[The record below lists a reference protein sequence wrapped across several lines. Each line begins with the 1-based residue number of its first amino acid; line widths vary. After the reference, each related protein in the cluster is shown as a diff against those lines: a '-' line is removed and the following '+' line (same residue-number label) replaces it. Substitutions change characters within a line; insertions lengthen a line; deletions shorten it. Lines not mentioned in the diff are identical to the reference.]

1 MHVHE
6 QIEVN
11 RPRNEVYAFWRN
23 VTQLPLFM
31 EHLIAVE
38 GDPYGITFWKAKS
51 LTGTVEWKAEVVKD
65 EQDEMIS
72 WHSLG
77 DSEVRNSGAV
87 RFRDATNGGTD
98 VQVDISYDPPLGAL
112 GVAVAKIFGD
122 APDQEVSADLKR
134 FKEIMESGQGAVG
147 EMADMRSAAKPV
159 DPVAEANRRELERA
173 QDGTHATTNEP
184 PNDSVADGDGQ
195 IQTGSGMI
203 TGGTAVDQVEYA
215 STGIVGTSAAG
226 RHDIVVDD
234 AARATAHTGS
244 EGMATDIDPARRGT
258 RTGTDQDPI
267 DGNDRD
273 VAERDRGSR
282 A

>member
-6 QIEVN
+6 QIQIN
-11 RPRNEVYAFWRN
+11 RPRHEVYAFWRN

-38 GDPYGITFWKAKS
+38 GDPYGITSWKAKS
-51 LTGTVEWKAEVVKD
+51 LTGTVEWKAEIVKD
-65 EQDEMIS
+65 ERNKLIS

-87 RFRDATNGGTD
+87 RFRDAGNGGTD

-122 APDQEVSADLKR
+122 APDQEVSADLQR
-134 FKEIMESGQGAVG
+134 FKEIMESGQSAVG
-147 EMADMRSAAKPV
+147 ETGNMRATEKPV
-159 DPVAEANRRELERA
+159 DPVAEANRQELKRA

-184 PNDSVADGDGQ
+184 AADSVSDGDGQ
-195 IQTGSGMI
+195 IQSGSGMV

-234 AARATAHTGS
+234 AAHTTVHTGS

-258 RTGTDQDPI
+258 RAGMDENKI

-273 VAERDRGSR
+273 AGERDLG
-282 A
+282 